1 MIDPNN
7 FNFQDFTEGQNLN
20 SDENQVFQGDMEQN
34 QEINTVDLTNFTQ
47 DNGILQATAGLEGFN
62 NNLEF
67 SGQNDE
73 LQTNT
78 MDSDALMGETLKIG
92 TVVPDYLGNNFQG
105 TTTTITNTNNVVEGN
120 IDPNAFYGNTNV
132 DTNALFG
139 QTQNIQTTTIT
150 DINNYG
156 EGLVIQGNEANT
168 FIGDA
173 QNQNQI
179 DFGSIQTEQT
189 GGQNIFGT
197 YQASGTNDVNSI
209 GYGTMDMQ
217 AGAQLQPIPFTI
229 PETQTQTTTQ
239 TTTQTV
245 TTQPVLN
252 QFQTQNIGEQL
263 DFEAYPA
270 SNTVVHHTNAQN
282 QLNQVQITNEIPL
295 AETQYVPNFDIT
307 HFQQTLDATPLA
319 TSHQVTTTTTKT
331 QITPP
336 PQVVSPPAPKVI
348 ATPQP
353 IVQAT
358 YTPPPQPIVQIPKPV
373 IQTPP
378 PQRIFQAATVPK
390 PVVQTTYTV
399 PQVQTTTLA
408 TPSPTQIVPQQQTI
422 KQYQYQ
428 TVTNPIV
435 LQSQTQLL
443 QTGIK
448 PMGNQMSNGLVD
460 EDFRRGRP
468 VYNEVGVP
476 SPKLKIQNNQL
487 NTYAARNIVGFNNNK
502 IGMSKLAHAPSYN
515 IKLVPPSLNLYNQGV
530 KTGLNTNLTNN
541 LNNINNQVN
550 NINTNITN
558 NLAGNINTVGNTIN
572 NVTNNIN
579 TGLDKVGKAS
589 SYNVGQQVI
598 TPLLNNV
605 GLGQTN
611 NIAPDNTRLVQL
623 KDFL

>member
-7 FNFQDFTEGQNLN
+7 FNFQDFTQGQNI
-20 SDENQVFQGDMEQN
+20 DFGENQVFQGDMEQN
-34 QEINTVDLTNFTQ
+34 QEGNTVDLANFTQ
-47 DNGILQATAGLEGFN
+47 DNGVLQATAGLEGLN
-62 NNLEF
+62 NNVEF
-67 SGQNDE
+67 LGQNNE

-78 MDSDALMGETLKIG
+78 MDSDALMGETLKTG
-92 TVVPDYLGNNFQG
+92 TVVPDFFGQNFQG
-105 TTTTITNTNNVVEGN
+105 TTTTNTTNVVEGN
-120 IDPNAFYGNTNV
+120 IDPNTFFGNTNV
-132 DTNALFG
+132 DTNALFR
-139 QTQNIQTTTIT
+139 QTENIQTTT
-150 DINNYG
+150 DMNNYG
-156 EGLVIQGNEANT
+156 EGLIIQGNEANA
-168 FIGDA
+168 FIGET

-179 DFGSIQTEQT
+179 DFGAIQTEQT

-209 GYGTMDMQ
+209 GYGTMEMQ
-217 AGAQLQPIPFTI
+217 AGAQLQPIPFSI

-245 TTQPVLN
+245 TTQPALN

-270 SNTVVHHTNAQN
+270 TNTAAHHTNEKN
-282 QLNQVQITNEIPL
+282 EVNQVQITNEIPL
-295 AETQYVPNFDIT
+295 AETQYIPNFDIT

-319 TSHQVTTTTTKT
+319 TSHQVTTTQT

-336 PQVVSPPAPKVI
+336 PQVVPQPGRKVV

-358 YTPPPQPIVQIPKPV
+358 YTPPPQPVVQAPKPV

-378 PQRIFQAATVPK
+378 PQPIFQAVTAPK
-390 PVVQTTYTV
+390 PVVQTTYKV
-399 PQVQTTTLA
+399 PQVQTTTIT
-408 TPSPTQIVPQQQTI
+408 TPTPVQVIPQQQTI
-422 KQYQYQ
+422 QQYQYQ
-428 TVTNPIV
+428 TITNPIV

-448 PMGNQMSNGLVD
+448 PVGNPLSKGLVD

-476 SPKLKIQNNQL
+476 STKLKIQNNQL
-487 NTYAARNIVGFNNNK
+487 NTYAVKNIVGFNNNNK

-515 IKLVPPSLNLYNQGV
+515 IKLVPPSLNLYNQGI
-530 KTGLNTNLTNN
+530 KTDLNTNLTNN
-541 LNNINNQVN
+541 LNNQVN
-550 NINTNITN
+550 TINTNVAN

-579 TGLDKVGKAS
+579 TELDKVGKAS

-605 GLGQTN
+605 GLGQN

>member
-7 FNFQDFTEGQNLN
+7 FNFQDFTQGQNI
-20 SDENQVFQGDMEQN
+20 DFGENQVFQGNMEQN
-34 QEINTVDLTNFTQ
+34 QEGNTVDLANFTQ
-47 DNGILQATAGLEGFN
+47 DNGVLQATAGLEGLN
-62 NNLEF
+62 NNVEF
-67 SGQNDE
+67 LGQNNE

-78 MDSDALMGETLKIG
+78 LDSDALMGETLKTG
-92 TVVPDYLGNNFQG
+92 TVVPDFFGQNFQG
-105 TTTTITNTNNVVEGN
+105 TTTTNTTNVVEGN
-120 IDPNAFYGNTNV
+120 IDPNAFFGNTNV
-132 DTNALFG
+132 DTNQFFG
-139 QTQNIQTTTIT
+139 QTENIQTTTT
-150 DINNYG
+150 NINNFG
-156 EGLVIQGNEANT
+156 EGLMIQGNDANA
-168 FIGDA
+168 FIGEA
-173 QNQNQI
+173 QNQNKI
-179 DFGSIQTEQT
+179 DFGAIQTEQT

-209 GYGTMDMQ
+209 GYGTMEMQ
-217 AGAQLQPIPFTI
+217 AGAQLQPIPFSI
-229 PETQTQTTTQ
+229 PETQTTTQ
-239 TTTQTV
+239 TTTQTI
-245 TTQPVLN
+245 TTQPALT

-270 SNTVVHHTNAQN
+270 TNTTAHHTNEKN
-282 QLNQVQITNEIPL
+282 EVIQVQNTNEIPL
-295 AETQYVPNFDIT
+295 AETQYIPNFDIT

-319 TSHQVTTTTTKT
+319 TSHQVTTTTQT

-336 PQVVSPPAPKVI
+336 PQVVPPPVRKVV

-358 YTPPPQPIVQIPKPV
+358 YTPPPQPIIQTAPSQTVVTIPKPV

-378 PQRIFQAATVPK
+378 PQPIFQAATAPK
-390 PVVQTTYTV
+390 PVVQTTYNI
-399 PQVQTTTLA
+399 PQVQTTTIT
-408 TPSPTQIVPQQQTI
+408 TPPPVQVVPQQQI
-422 KQYQYQ
+422 IQQYQYQ

-448 PMGNQMSNGLVD
+448 PVGNQMSNGLVD

-476 SPKLKIQNNQL
+476 STKLKIQNNQL
-487 NTYAARNIVGFNNNK
+487 NTYTARNIIGHNNNK

-515 IKLVPPSLNLYNQGV
+515 IKLVPPSLNLYNQGI
-530 KTGLNTNLTNN
+530 KTDLNTNLTNN
-541 LNNINNQVN
+541 LNNQVN
-550 NINTNITN
+550 TINTNVAN

-605 GLGQTN
+605 GLGQN